1 MGLQRKA
8 AIITGAS
15 RGIGLETA
23 RQMAQAGAR
32 VFGVARSLPDPVPDD
47 VTMLTADVRIRSQV
61 DDVIWRVLE
70 EAGRVDILVSNAGV
84 EIVKPFE
91 EITGEE
97 YDVMLDTNLKGTF
110 HLIQT
115 ALPAMRHQK
124 SGHIIIVNS
133 VAGIRGFTEDAV
145 YCASKYGLT
154 GLADAL
160 DEELRGQGIRVT
172 SIHPGATNTPLAYDS
187 WAPPDDPR
195 RPYFLQP
202 EDVAEAI
209 VYAASQPTRVVVRQI
224 VVQPMIEPPYSD
236 FLPVAIVEEFIPED
250 D

>member
-1 MGLQRKA
+1 MSLHRKA
-8 AIITGAS
+8 AIVTGAS

-23 RQMAQAGAR
+23 RQMAKAGAR
-32 VFGVARSLPDPVPDD
+32 VYGVARSIPDPMPDN
-47 VTMLTADVRIRSQV
+47 VAMLTADMRIRSQV
-61 DDVIWRVLE
+61 DNVIQRVLN
-70 EAGRVDILVSNAGV
+70 EAGHVDILVSNAGV

-91 EITGEE
+91 QVTNEE
-97 YDVMLDTNLKGTF
+97 YDVMLDTNLKGAF
-110 HLIQT
+110 HLIQA
-115 ALPAMRHQK
+115 ALPAMRRQK

-133 VAGIRGFTEDAV
+133 VAGIRGFAEDAV

-172 SIHPGATNTPLAYDS
+172 GIHPGATNTPLAYDS

-202 EDVAEAI
+202 DDVAEAV
-209 VYAASQPTRVVVRQI
+209 VYAASQPARVVIRQI
-224 VVQPMIEPPYSD
+224 IVQPMIEPPYSD
-236 FLPVAIVEEFIPED
+236 FLPVEIIQEFSPED

>member
-1 MGLQRKA
+1 MSLRRKT

-32 VFGVARSLPDPVPDD
+32 VYGVARSTPDPAPDG
-47 VTMLTADVRIRSQV
+47 VTMLAADVRIRSQV
-61 DDVIWRVLE
+61 DDVIQRVLE
-70 EAGRVDILVSNAGV
+70 EAGNIDILVSNAGV

-91 EITGEE
+91 QVTAEE

-110 HLIQT
+110 HLIQA
-115 ALPAMRHQK
+115 ALPAMQGRK

-187 WAPPDDPR
+187 WSPPDDPR

-202 EDVAEAI
+202 EDVAEAV
-209 VYAASQPTRVVVRQI
+209 VYAASQPQRVAVRQI
-224 VVQPMIEPPYSD
+224 VLQPTIEPPYSD
-236 FLPVAIVEEFIPED
+236 FLPVETVQEFAPED
-250 D
+250 E